1 MTCLSTVLR
10 ATIKKHWKAI
20 FVSPY
25 LKQHNRS
32 TGHRNIPLRKALQK
46 KDCNA
51 IHVKDTWKESEI
63 RLILHEINLS
73 IKDQGTFLTSLSM
86 HRVDLGVNGSIHLT
100 EFILKNANCHLHTL
114 HCYQNNLG
122 DNGVS
127 TIVRVIGNSDWKIFH
142 RLKSLSII
150 QNGVSNYGAS
160 QTSKHLRRNNLTFLN
175 LSHNKMTEEGL
186 ETLSSL
192 FKENREIL
200 TLTISGNLIPTNT
213 QMVFRR
219 GEDEGSDA
227 HFYSSNQREDGTMID
242 LTPSN
247 PAEVLISKS
256 SVQFSP
262 TYSEVSTTELQKLK
276 SFRERFMEE
285 AALCEK
291 EVVKGRENLR
301 EKLMEET
308 LIDLHSKRMEGE
320 RTQKVITQAK
330 DRKEVI
336 LSKLQ
341 EINDQKRPL
350 WMKQDEHLKSE
361 LNWLEAEI
369 NRREYSQKTSVQDFQ
384 KYSLEVMFHRS
395 VVIDQTVDAIK
406 LTKRKEPPKEYL
418 MEMDCFLQSSA
429 SDDHKYVHQ
438 SFCFETSKQ
447 FSGVVSDSGR
457 NVRATSPVTQPASL
471 VILPHIKLGFL
482 YQLRLQ
488 ILHLGK
494 DSDIILHLCTKPL
507 KHRTWRGLISLITYH
522 IGQCHLLA
530 ESAAQ
535 VSSQGRFDS
544 YDGMVITCIF
554 DTVKRSFTM
563 RQDDQEVG
571 EVDMNSEEMWTRI
584 NFQGGVTF
592 CLELLREGQEVRIL
606 DGIQI

>member
-1 MTCLSTVLR
+1 
-10 ATIKKHWKAI
+10 
-20 FVSPY
+20 
-25 LKQHNRS
+25 
-32 TGHRNIPLRKALQK
+32 
-46 KDCNA
+46 
-51 IHVKDTWKESEI
+51 
-63 RLILHEINLS
+63 
-73 IKDQGTFLTSLSM
+73 
-86 HRVDLGVNGSIHLT
+86 
-100 EFILKNANCHLHTL
+100 
-114 HCYQNNLG
+114 
-122 DNGVS
+122 
-127 TIVRVIGNSDWKIFH
+127 
-142 RLKSLSII
+142 
-150 QNGVSNYGAS
+150 
-160 QTSKHLRRNNLTFLN
+160 
-175 LSHNKMTEEGL
+175 MTEEGL